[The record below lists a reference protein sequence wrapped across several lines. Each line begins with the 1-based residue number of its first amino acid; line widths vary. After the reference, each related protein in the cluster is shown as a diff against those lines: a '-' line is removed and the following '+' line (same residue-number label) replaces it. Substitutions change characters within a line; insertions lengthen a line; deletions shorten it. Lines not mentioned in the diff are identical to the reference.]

1 MPTAIVSLL
10 LAFISLS
17 VPIAVAIVIASAVG
31 LYFFSNLPLIIIPQR
46 MFIGLDSFPLMAV
59 PLFILAGNIM
69 GQGGVSKRL
78 VTFAKSL
85 VGNLQGGLAI
95 SCVITSMIFAAVS
108 GSSVATAYAVGA
120 ILLPA
125 MIAHG
130 YPKPMA
136 TAIQASSANLGIV
149 IPPSV
154 PLIMYGVSTNTSIG
168 KLFLAAIGPGLF
180 MGGALITM
188 VLVWCVVTGHGKNDA
203 NDQQNL
209 LTSSK
214 DALLALLMPTMILG
228 GIYGGVFTPTE
239 ASAIAVIY
247 GLILG
252 VFVYK
257 EITLKDI
264 PKILKGS
271 VVSTSSVMLIIA
283 AASLLSFLV
292 SRSDL
297 PQLLSTFATDNF
309 STKLQFFLAVNLL
322 LLVVGMFVETSA
334 SILLLAPILAP
345 IAIIY
350 GIDPVHFGVV
360 MVVNLAIGMFTPPLG
375 VTLFA
380 ASQVAEIQVEK
391 VILATLVPLGTLL
404 CCLVL
409 ITIFPSI
416 TLFWV
421 NS

>member
-1 MPTAIVSLL
+1 MPTAIVTLL
-10 LAFISLS
+10 FSFIALS
-17 VPIAVAIVIASAVG
+17 VPIAVAIVLACAIG

-46 MFIGLDSFPLMAV
+46 MFSGLDSFPLMAV

-85 VGNLQGGLAI
+85 VGNIQGGLAMA
-95 SCVITSMIFAAVS
+95 CVITSMIFAAVS
-108 GSSVATAYAVGA
+108 GSSVATTYAVGA

-125 MIAHG
+125 MIRHG

-136 TAIQASSANLGIV
+136 TAIQASSANLGII

-154 PLIMYGVSTNTSIG
+154 PLIMYGISTNTSIG
-168 KLFLAAIGPGLF
+168 KLFLAAIGPGLL
-180 MGGALITM
+180 MGAALIAM
-188 VLVWCVVTGHGKNDA
+188 VVIWCLVTGQGKHDSV
-203 NDQQNL
+203 DRQNL

-214 DALLALLMPTMILG
+214 DAILALLMPTLILG
-228 GIYGGVFTPTE
+228 GIYGGIFTPTE

-247 GLILG
+247 GLFLG

-257 EITLKDI
+257 EITFKDI

-271 VVSTSSVMLIIA
+271 VISTTSVMLIIA

-297 PQLLSTFATDNF
+297 PQTLSAYASDTFT
-309 STKLQFFLAVNLL
+309 TKLQFLMAVNLL
-322 LLVVGMFVETSA
+322 LLLVGMFVETSA
-334 SILLLAPILAP
+334 SILLLAPILTP
-345 IAIIY
+345 IAIMF
-350 GIDPVHFGVV
+350 GIDPVHFGIV

-380 ASQVAEIQVEK
+380 ASQVADIAVEK
-391 VILATLVPLGTLL
+391 VILSTLVPLGTLL
-404 CCLVL
+404 CCLL
-409 ITIFPSI
+409 IITIFPEL

-421 NS
+421 K

>member
-1 MPTAIVSLL
+1 MPTAILSFLF
-10 LAFISLS
+10 AFITMS
-17 VPIAVAIVIASAVG
+17 VPIAVAIVLACAIG
-31 LYFFSNLPLIIIPQR
+31 IYFYSPLPLIIIPQR
-46 MFIGLDSFPLMAV
+46 MFSGLDSFPLMAV

-85 VGNLQGGLAI
+85 VGNIQGGLAI
-95 SCVITSMIFAAVS
+95 ACVITSMIFAAVS
-108 GSSVATAYAVGA
+108 GSSVATTYAVGA

-168 KLFLAAIGPGLF
+168 KLFLAAIGPGLL
-180 MGGALITM
+180 MGLALIIM
-188 VLVWCVVTGHGKNDA
+188 VMVWCWFTGHGKHDA
-203 NDQQNL
+203 VGKQNL
-209 LTSSK
+209 LASSK

-228 GIYGGVFTPTE
+228 GIYGGIFTPTE

-247 GLILG
+247 GLFLG
-252 VFVYK
+252 IFVYK
-257 EITLKDI
+257 EISWRDI
-264 PKILKGS
+264 PNILR
-271 VVSTSSVMLIIA
+271 SSVLSTTSVMIIIA

-297 PQLLSTFATDNF
+297 PNLLANYATDTF
-309 STKLQFFLAVNLL
+309 TTGLQFLLAVNLL

-334 SILLLAPILAP
+334 SILLLAPILTP
-345 IAIIY
+345 IAIIF
-350 GIDPVHFGVV
+350 GIDPVHFGVI

-380 ASQVAEIQVEK
+380 ASQVAKIPVEK
-391 VILATLVPLGTLL
+391 VMLSTLVPFVALLGCLL
-404 CCLVL
+404 V
-409 ITIFPSI
+409 ITMMPEI

-421 NS
+421 N

>member
-10 LAFISLS
+10 LSFITLS
-17 VPIAVAIVIASAVG
+17 VPIAVSIIIACAIG
-31 LYFFSNLPLIIIPQR
+31 LFFFSNLPLILIPQR

-78 VTFAKSL
+78 VKFAKSL
-85 VGNLQGGLAI
+85 VGNIQGGLAMA
-95 SCVITSMIFAAVS
+95 CVITSMIFAAVS
-108 GSSVATAYAVGA
+108 GSSVATTYAVGS

-125 MIAHG
+125 MIMHG
-130 YPKPMA
+130 YPKQVA

-168 KLFLAAIGPGLF
+168 KLFLGAIGPGLL
-180 MGGALITM
+180 MGAALIIM
-188 VLVWCVVTGHGKNDA
+188 VIIWCWVCGYGKNDSVGRE
-203 NDQQNL
+203 NFW
-209 LTSSK
+209 SSLK
-214 DALLALLMPTMILG
+214 DAVLAILMPTIILG
-228 GIYGGVFTPTE
+228 GIYGGIFTPTE
-239 ASAIAVIY
+239 ASAVAVIY
-247 GLILG
+247 GLFLG
-252 VFVYK
+252 LVVYK

-264 PKILKGS
+264 PDILKRS
-271 VVSTSSVMLIIA
+271 AIATTSVMLIIA

-292 SRSDL
+292 SRSDI
-297 PQLLSTFATDNF
+297 PQTLATFATDSF
-309 STKLQFFLAVNLL
+309 STGIQFLLAVNVL

-334 SILLLAPILAP
+334 AILLLAPILIP
-345 IAIIY
+345 IAVIY

-380 ASQVAEIQVEK
+380 ASQVANIQVEK
-391 VILATLVPLGTLL
+391 VVKSTLIPLITLI
-404 CCLVL
+404 CCLVV

-416 TLFWV
+416 TLMWV
-421 NS
+421 N

>member
-10 LAFISLS
+10 LSFITLS
-17 VPIAVAIVIASAVG
+17 VPIAVSIIIACAIG
-31 LYFFSNLPLIIIPQR
+31 LFFFSNLPLILIPQR

-78 VTFAKSL
+78 VKFAKSL
-85 VGNLQGGLAI
+85 VGNIQGGLAMA
-95 SCVITSMIFAAVS
+95 CVITSMIFAAVS
-108 GSSVATAYAVGA
+108 GSSVATTYAVGS

-125 MIAHG
+125 MIMHG
-130 YPKPMA
+130 YPKQVA

-168 KLFLAAIGPGLF
+168 KLFLGAIGPGLL
-180 MGGALITM
+180 MGAALIIM
-188 VLVWCVVTGHGKNDA
+188 VIIWCWVSGYGKNDSVGRE
-203 NDQQNL
+203 NFW
-209 LTSSK
+209 SSLK
-214 DALLALLMPTMILG
+214 DAVLAILMPTIILG
-228 GIYGGVFTPTE
+228 GIYGGIFTPTE
-239 ASAIAVIY
+239 ASAVAVIY
-247 GLILG
+247 GLFLG
-252 VFVYK
+252 LVVYK

-264 PKILKGS
+264 PDILKRS
-271 VVSTSSVMLIIA
+271 AIATTSVMLIIA

-292 SRSDL
+292 SRSDI
-297 PQLLSTFATDNF
+297 PQTLATFATDSF
-309 STKLQFFLAVNLL
+309 STGIQFLLAVNVL

-334 SILLLAPILAP
+334 AILLLAPILTP
-345 IAIIY
+345 IAVIY

-380 ASQVAEIQVEK
+380 ASQVANIQVEK
-391 VILATLVPLGTLL
+391 VVKSTLIPLITLI
-404 CCLVL
+404 CCLVV

-416 TLFWV
+416 TLMWV
-421 NS
+421 N

>member
-10 LAFISLS
+10 LSFITLS
-17 VPIAVAIVIASAVG
+17 VPIAVSIVIASAVG
-31 LYFFSNLPLIIIPQR
+31 LYFFSNLPLILIPQR

-78 VTFAKSL
+78 VKFAKSL
-85 VGNLQGGLAI
+85 VGNIQGGLAM

-108 GSSVATAYAVGA
+108 GSSVATTYAVGS

-125 MIAHG
+125 MILHG

-168 KLFLAAIGPGLF
+168 KLFLAAIGPGLL
-180 MGGALITM
+180 MGAALIVM
-188 VLVWCVVTGHGKNDA
+188 VILWCWVGSHGKNDSVGRE
-203 NDQQNL
+203 NFWRTL
-209 LTSSK
+209 K
-214 DALLALLMPTMILG
+214 DAVLAILMPTIILG
-228 GIYGGVFTPTE
+228 GIYGGMFTPTE
-239 ASAIAVIY
+239 ASAVAVIY

-252 VFVYK
+252 LFVYK
-257 EITLKDI
+257 EITLRDI
-264 PKILKGS
+264 PTILKRS
-271 VVSTSSVMLIIA
+271 ALATTSVMLIIA

-292 SRSDL
+292 SRSDI
-297 PQLLSTFATDNF
+297 PQTLSAFAADSF
-309 STKLQFFLAVNLL
+309 STGIQFLLAVNVLL
-322 LLVVGMFVETSA
+322 LIVGMFVETSA
-334 SILLLAPILAP
+334 AILLLAPILTP
-345 IAIIY
+345 IAVSY
-350 GIDPVHFGVV
+350 GIEPVHFGVV

-380 ASQVAEIQVEK
+380 ASQVADIQVEK
-391 VILATLVPLGTLL
+391 VVKSTLIPLFTLI
-404 CCLVL
+404 CCLVV
-409 ITIFPSI
+409 ITIFP
-416 TLFWV
+416 TLTLMWV
-421 NS
+421 N

>member
-1 MPTAIVSLL
+1 MPTAIVALL
-10 LAFISLS
+10 LSFITLS
-17 VPIAVAIVIASAVG
+17 VPIAVSIIIACAIG
-31 LYFFSNLPLIIIPQR
+31 LFFFSNLPLILIPQR

-78 VTFAKSL
+78 VKFAKSL
-85 VGNLQGGLAI
+85 VGNIQGGLAMA
-95 SCVITSMIFAAVS
+95 CVITSMIFAAVS
-108 GSSVATAYAVGA
+108 GSSVATTYAVGS

-125 MIAHG
+125 MIMHG
-130 YPKPMA
+130 YPKQVA

-168 KLFLAAIGPGLF
+168 KLFLGAIGPGLL
-180 MGGALITM
+180 MGAALIIM
-188 VLVWCVVTGHGKNDA
+188 VIIWCWVCGYGKNDSVGRE
-203 NDQQNL
+203 NFW
-209 LTSSK
+209 SSLK
-214 DALLALLMPTMILG
+214 DAVLAILMPTIILG
-228 GIYGGVFTPTE
+228 GIYGGIFTPTE
-239 ASAIAVIY
+239 ASAVAVIY
-247 GLILG
+247 GLFLG
-252 VFVYK
+252 LVVYK

-264 PKILKGS
+264 PDILKRS
-271 VVSTSSVMLIIA
+271 AIATTSVMLIIA

-292 SRSDL
+292 SRSDI
-297 PQLLSTFATDNF
+297 PQTLATFATDSF
-309 STKLQFFLAVNLL
+309 STGIQFLLAVNVL

-334 SILLLAPILAP
+334 AILLLAPILTP
-345 IAIIY
+345 IAVIY

-380 ASQVAEIQVEK
+380 ASQVANIQVEK
-391 VILATLVPLGTLL
+391 VVKSTLIPLITLI
-404 CCLVL
+404 CCLVV

-416 TLFWV
+416 TLMWV
-421 NS
+421 N

>member
-10 LAFISLS
+10 LSFITLS
-17 VPIAVAIVIASAVG
+17 VPIAVSIIIACAIG
-31 LYFFSNLPLIIIPQR
+31 LFFFSNLPLILIPQR

-78 VTFAKSL
+78 VKFAKSL
-85 VGNLQGGLAI
+85 VGNIQGGLAMA
-95 SCVITSMIFAAVS
+95 CVITSMIFAAVS
-108 GSSVATAYAVGA
+108 GSSVATTYAVGS

-125 MIAHG
+125 MLMHG
-130 YPKPMA
+130 YPKQVA
-136 TAIQASSANLGIV
+136 TAVQASSANLGIV

-168 KLFLAAIGPGLF
+168 KLFLGAIGPGLL
-180 MGGALITM
+180 MGAALIIM
-188 VLVWCVVTGHGKNDA
+188 VIIWCWVCGYGKNDSVGRE
-203 NDQQNL
+203 NFW
-209 LTSSK
+209 SSLK
-214 DALLALLMPTMILG
+214 DAVLAILMPTIILG
-228 GIYGGVFTPTE
+228 GIYGGIFTPTE
-239 ASAIAVIY
+239 ASAVAVIY
-247 GLILG
+247 GLFLG
-252 VFVYK
+252 LVVYK

-264 PKILKGS
+264 PDILKRS
-271 VVSTSSVMLIIA
+271 AIATTSVMLIIA

-292 SRSDL
+292 SRSDI
-297 PQLLSTFATDNF
+297 PQTLATFATDSF
-309 STKLQFFLAVNLL
+309 STGIQFLLAVNVL

-334 SILLLAPILAP
+334 AILLLAPILTP
-345 IAIIY
+345 IAVIY

-380 ASQVAEIQVEK
+380 ASQVANIQVEK
-391 VILATLVPLGTLL
+391 VVKSTLIPLITLI
-404 CCLVL
+404 CCLVV

-416 TLFWV
+416 TLMWV
-421 NS
+421 N

>member
-1 MPTAIVSLL
+1 MPTAIVTLL
-10 LAFISLS
+10 FSFIALS
-17 VPIAVAIVIASAVG
+17 VPIAVAIVLACAIG

-46 MFIGLDSFPLMAV
+46 MFSGLDSFPLMAV

-85 VGNLQGGLAI
+85 VGNIQGGLAMA
-95 SCVITSMIFAAVS
+95 CVITSMIFAAVS
-108 GSSVATAYAVGA
+108 GSSVATTYAVGA

-125 MIAHG
+125 MIRHG

-136 TAIQASSANLGIV
+136 TAIQASSANLGII

-154 PLIMYGVSTNTSIG
+154 PLIMYGISTNTSIG
-168 KLFLAAIGPGLF
+168 KLFLAAIGPGLL
-180 MGGALITM
+180 MGAALIAM
-188 VLVWCVVTGHGKNDA
+188 VVIWCLVTGQGKHDSVDRQSILA
-203 NDQQNL
+203 
-209 LTSSK
+209 SSK
-214 DALLALLMPTMILG
+214 DAILALLMPTLILG
-228 GIYGGVFTPTE
+228 GIYGGIFTPTE

-247 GLILG
+247 GLFLG

-257 EITLKDI
+257 EITFKDI

-271 VVSTSSVMLIIA
+271 VISTTSVMLIIA

-297 PQLLSTFATDNF
+297 PQTLSAYASDTFT
-309 STKLQFFLAVNLL
+309 TKLQFLMAVNLL
-322 LLVVGMFVETSA
+322 LLLVGMFVETSA
-334 SILLLAPILAP
+334 SILLLAPILTP
-345 IAIIY
+345 IAIMF
-350 GIDPVHFGVV
+350 GIDPVHFGIV

-380 ASQVAEIQVEK
+380 ASQVADIAVEK
-391 VILATLVPLGTLL
+391 VILSTLVPLGTLL
-404 CCLVL
+404 CCLL
-409 ITIFPSI
+409 IITIFPEL

-421 NS
+421 K

>member
-10 LAFISLS
+10 LTLISLS

-168 KLFLAAIGPGLF
+168 KLFLAAIGPGLL
-180 MGGALITM
+180 MGVALIIM
-188 VLVWCVVTGHGKNDA
+188 VIVWCIVTGHGKNDA
-203 NDQQNL
+203 NDQQSL
-209 LTSSK
+209 LASSK

-257 EITLKDI
+257 EISFKDI
-264 PKILKGS
+264 PRILKGS

>member
-10 LAFISLS
+10 LSCITLS
-17 VPIAVAIVIASAVG
+17 VPIAVSIVIACAIG
-31 LYFFSNLPLIIIPQR
+31 LYAFSNLPLVIIPQR

-78 VTFAKSL
+78 VKFAKSL
-85 VGNLQGGLAI
+85 VGNIQGGLAMA
-95 SCVITSMIFAAVS
+95 CVITSMIFAAVS
-108 GSSVATAYAVGA
+108 GSSVATTYAVGS

-125 MIAHG
+125 MIMHG
-130 YPKPMA
+130 YPKKVA

-168 KLFLAAIGPGLF
+168 KLFLAAIGPGLL
-180 MGGALITM
+180 MGGALILM
-188 VLVWCVVTGHGKNDA
+188 VIIWCRVCGYGKNDSVGRESFW
-203 NDQQNL
+203 
-209 LTSSK
+209 SSLK
-214 DALLALLMPTMILG
+214 DAVLAILMPTIILG
-228 GIYGGVFTPTE
+228 GIYGGIFTPTE
-239 ASAIAVIY
+239 ASAVAVIY
-247 GLILG
+247 GLFLG
-252 VFVYK
+252 LVVYK
-257 EITLKDI
+257 EISLKDI
-264 PKILKGS
+264 PDILKRS
-271 VVSTSSVMLIIA
+271 AIATTSVMLIIA

-292 SRSDL
+292 SRSDI
-297 PQLLSTFATDNF
+297 PQTLATFATDSF
-309 STKLQFFLAVNLL
+309 STGLQFLLAVNVL

-334 SILLLAPILAP
+334 AILLLAPILTP
-345 IAIIY
+345 IAVIY

-380 ASQVAEIQVEK
+380 ASQVANIQVEK
-391 VILATLVPLGTLL
+391 VVKSTLIPLITLI
-404 CCLVL
+404 CCLVV

-416 TLFWV
+416 TLMWV
-421 NS
+421 N